1 MGILPMSDG
10 LTRIF
15 HGDATPSS
23 RFQGTYATRA
33 SPLQNTGHG
42 RRIVFNGRRMPVP
55 ALDFCNTN
63 SLWCSV
69 IVETLARLG
78 LRQAVIC
85 PGSRSASLTF
95 AFARHPQ
102 VEAIPVLDERS
113 AGFFALGLARQHHR
127 PVALLCTSGTA
138 AAGFLPA
145 IIEAHESGVP
155 LLVFTADRPPEM
167 RECGSGQ
174 TIDQQ
179 KFYGGYVNYYHE
191 LAVPE
196 AKVELLQYA
205 RQSTA
210 YAFERA
216 QFPFAGPVHLNAPF
230 RDPLPPVEDG
240 LAERLKEQIDPE
252 TFFAH
257 VAPATPP
264 PTAESSAGLR
274 PALSL
279 AMANLSSLA
288 VLPDAGGRARP
299 PGAPRI
305 TDGPAVRPYRQ
316 ADQWDQIAR
325 FSRGVIVAGP
335 AQPADPEAYCAA
347 VARIAAALG
356 WPVLADGLNP
366 LRNHAAENPLL
377 VINYNAVLRSAA
389 LAARLKP
396 EAVLGLGDWPT
407 SKQLRQWLQGADAE
421 TWIVAA
427 DSRNHDPLH
436 GRTRHLRCSIEA
448 LANNLASLGGT
459 GLPPGGTVVS
469 PVIPKDM
476 GGTPMPQ
483 QSDTGKM
490 LMRPDPQAVLP
501 GGRER
506 TAYAS
511 EWLRADQAAGIA
523 LDARFSTLDHFFEGS
538 VSRLLSES
546 LPPGTPVFVASSMPV
561 RDVEFFWKASDR
573 GCRLYFNRGANG
585 IDGTLSTALGMAHGN
600 RPAVALTG
608 DLALLHDTN
617 GFLLRPKLRG
627 SLTIVL
633 INNRGGGI
641 FEMLPVAKFDPPFEE
656 FFAMPQEVD
665 FARLCSAYGASHVL
679 VRDGA
684 HLAQLISALPEAGL
698 RVLEVRTDR
707 KRDAALRRE
716 LFGAAA
722 HAAEAAIG

>member
-1 MGILPMSDG
+1 MS
-10 LTRIF
+10 I
-15 HGDATPSS
+15 P
-23 RFQGTYATRA
+23 
-33 SPLQNTGHG
+33 
-42 RRIVFNGRRMPVP
+42 I
-55 ALDFCNTN
+55 LDFRNTN

-69 IVETLARLG
+69 IVETLARMG
-78 LRQAVIC
+78 LRQAVVC
-85 PGSRSASLTF
+85 PGSRSAPLTF

-102 VEAIPVLDERS
+102 VEAISVLDERS
-113 AGFFALGLARQHHR
+113 AGFFALGLARQHHG
-127 PVALLCTSGTA
+127 PVAILCTSGTA

-145 IIEAHESGVP
+145 IIEAQESGVP

-167 RECGSGQ
+167 RDCGSGQ

-179 KFYGGYVNYYHE
+179 KFYGGFVNYYLE

-210 YAFERA
+210 HAFERT
-216 QFPFAGPVHLNAPF
+216 QLPFAGPVHLNAPF

-240 LAERLKEQIDPE
+240 LAEKLRERIDPE

-257 VAPATPP
+257 GEPAAPPN
-264 PTAESSAGLR
+264 LFR
-274 PALSL
+274 L
-279 AMANLSSLA
+279 AHS
-288 VLPDAGGRARP
+288 PDAGGRARP
-299 PGAPRI
+299 PGAPST
-305 TDGPAVRPYRQ
+305 TDGPAVRPYPQ
-316 ADQWDQIAR
+316 ADLRDPIER

-335 AQPADPEAYCAA
+335 AQPADPGAYCAA

-366 LRNHAAENPLL
+366 LRNHAAENLLL

-407 SKQLRQWLQGADAE
+407 GKQLRQWLQGAEAE

-448 LANNLASLGGT
+448 LAAGV
-459 GLPPGGTVVS
+459 PPVRPEEETHGQ
-469 PVIPKDM
+469 DARA
-476 GGTPMPQ
+476 TPEPQ
-483 QSDTGKM
+483 GA
-490 LMRPDPQAVLP
+490 RP

-511 EWLRADQAAGIA
+511 EWLRADQAAGLAIDVR
-523 LDARFSTLDHFFEGS
+523 LSTIDPAFEGS

-546 LPPGTPVFVASSMPV
+546 LPPGTPVFVANSMPV
-561 RDVEFFWKASDR
+561 RDMEFFWKAGDR

-585 IDGTLSTALGMAHGN
+585 IDGTLSTALGVAHGN
-600 RPAVALTG
+600 QSAVALTG

-656 FFAMPQEVD
+656 FFATPQEVD
-665 FARLCSAYGASHVL
+665 FARLCSAYGAAHVL
-679 VRDGA
+679 VRDRS
-684 HLAQLISALPEAGL
+684 HLIGLISALPEAGL

-716 LFGAAA
+716 LFGSAA
-722 HAAEAAIG
+722 HAAEAAV